1 MNTLVIYDSTFG
13 NTETIAHAI
22 ADTLEEEGSVR
33 VLRVGE
39 AGTHDFA
46 GVDLL
51 VVGCPTQR
59 HKASPG
65 IQAFL
70 GSIPRKA
77 LRGLLA
83 VAFDTRYRKARW
95 LTGSAAGA
103 IAKKLTKAGAS
114 LLLPP
119 ESFFVVGREGPLE
132 EGERARAGDWA
143 RQLIEKLHSQRA

>member
-1 MNTLVIYDSTFG
+1 MNALVIYDSTFG
-13 NTETIAHAI
+13 NTETIAREI
-22 ADTLEEEGSVR
+22 ADTLEEQGSVR

-59 HKASPG
+59 HKATPAFE
-65 IQAFL
+65 AFL
-70 GSIPRKA
+70 EAIPRKA

-83 VAFDTRYRKARW
+83 AAFDTRYRKARW

-103 IAKKLTKAGAS
+103 IAKKLKKAGAS
-114 LLLPP
+114 PLLPP

-132 EGERARAGDWA
+132 EGERARAGDWG
-143 RQLIEKLHSQRA
+143 RQVIQKFESQRA